1 VHSCRARQWEVPDSL
16 IRNAITEAMMVG
28 MVGNTSTSF
37 LIQGRT
43 TSSVKLR
50 E

>member
-1 VHSCRARQWEVPDSL
+1 
-16 IRNAITEAMMVG
+16 MKVG
-28 MVGNTSTSF
+28 VVGNTRTSF